1 MPATVLIVDDEK
13 HTRDGLRLS
22 LEDDYDVYVA
32 GDRAEAIEILKN
44 DRVDV
49 MVTDLRLGADDGM
62 ALIDEVLAMPHKPV
76 VIMMTAYGSVDTA
89 VEAMRRGAWHFVTK
103 PINIEEL
110 DLLIKRALRSRTL
123 EADNAALQQQ
133 VTERYGLDHLLGRSE
148 PMKRVFETI
157 QQVAPSR
164 ATVLIE
170 GESGTGKEL
179 VAHAIHN
186 LSGRPKAKLVIVH
199 CAALSP
205 QLLESELFGHER
217 GAFTGALERRIGRFE
232 SASGGTLFL
241 DEIGEIDSATQV
253 KLLRALG
260 ERTVERVGGNAPV
273 KVDVRVVAATN
284 KSLARMV
291 EEGKFRED
299 LYYRLNVVSITL
311 PPLRERVADIPIL
324 ATAFL
329 KELAKENRKDVRE
342 ITPEAMDVLTAF
354 PWPGNVRELRTA
366 IEHGVVMSQGTKLM
380 LRHLP
385 ASLRGA
391 PLLLPGSRK
400 EESDGAKPKKGAP
413 LSEFP
418 DNLNLAETE
427 NRFIREALRRSGE
440 NRSAA
445 AKLLGISRR
454 TLHRKLHELGLAEP
468 GEKDEPAGAAS

>member
-32 GDRAEAIEILKN
+32 GDRAEALEALRLE
-44 DRVDV
+44 RVDV

-62 ALIDEVLAMPHKPV
+62 ALIGEALAMPHPPV

-89 VEAMRRGAWHFVTK
+89 VEAMRRGAYHFVTK
-103 PINIEEL
+103 PLNLEEL

-123 EADNAALQQQ
+123 EDENVSLQRQ
-133 VTERYGLDHLLGRSE
+133 VTERYGLDNLLGRSE

-253 KLLRALG
+253 KMLRALG
-260 ERTVERVGGNAPV
+260 ERTVERVGGNAPI

-284 KSLARMV
+284 KNLARLV

-299 LYYRLNVVSITL
+299 LYYRLNVVNVTL
-311 PPLRERVADIPIL
+311 PPLRERVADIPVL
-324 ATAFL
+324 AQAFL

-342 ITPEAMDVLTAF
+342 ITPEVMEVLTAF

-366 IEHGVVMSQGTKLM
+366 IEHGVVMSSGVKLM

-391 PLLLPGSRK
+391 PLLLPGSRA
-400 EESDGAKPKKGAP
+400 EGATGDGRSKQPAAASP
-413 LSEFP
+413 FP
-418 DNLNLAETE
+418 ENLNLAEME
-427 NRFIREALRRSGE
+427 QSFIREALRRSGE

-445 AKLLGISRR
+445 AKLLGMSRR
-454 TLHRKLHELGLAEP
+454 TLHRKLHEMGLAGP
-468 GEKDEPAGAAS
+468 GEADAPPEG

>member
-110 DLLIKRALRSRTL
+110 DLLIKRALRSRNL

-260 ERTVERVGGNAPV
+260 ERTVERVGSNAPI

-299 LYYRLNVVSITL
+299 LYFRLNVVNVTL

-400 EESDGAKPKKGAP
+400 DDADGAKPRKGAAV
-413 LSEFP
+413 SEFP
-418 DNLNLAETE
+418 DNLNLVEME

-445 AKLLGISRR
+445 AKMLGISRR

-468 GEKDEPAGAAS
+468 GEKEEPSDAAS

>member
-1 MPATVLIVDDEK
+1 MEQATVLIVDDEK

-22 LEDDYDVYVA
+22 LEDDFDVYVA
-32 GDRAEAIEILKN
+32 SDRAEALEVLKN
-44 DRVDV
+44 EKVDV

-62 ALIDEVLAMPHKPV
+62 ALIGEALAMPHKPV
-76 VIMMTAYGSVDTA
+76 VIMMTAYGGVDVA
-89 VEAMRRGAWHFVTK
+89 VEAMKRGAYHFVTK
-103 PINIEEL
+103 PLNIEEL

-123 EADNAALQQQ
+123 EVENVSLKQQ
-133 VTERYGLDHLLGRSE
+133 VTERYGLDKLLGQSE

-179 VAHAIHN
+179 VAHALHN
-186 LSGRPKAKLVIVH
+186 LSGRPKAKLIIVH

-232 SASGGTLFL
+232 MADGGTLFL

-260 ERTVERVGGNAPV
+260 ERTVERVGGNAPI
-273 KVDVRVVAATN
+273 KVDVRVIAATN
-284 KSLARMV
+284 RNLGRMV

-299 LYYRLNVVSITL
+299 LYYRLNVVNITL
-311 PPLRERVADIPIL
+311 PPLRERVADIPVL

-329 KELAKENRKDVRE
+329 RELAKENRKDVRE
-342 ITPEAMDVLTAF
+342 ITPDAMDLLTSF

-366 IEHGVVMSQGTKLM
+366 IEHGVVMSSGSKLM

-391 PLLLPGSRK
+391 PLVLPGSRAPA
-400 EESDGAKPKKGAP
+400 DTPALPAKKASP
-413 LSEFP
+413 FP
-418 DNLNLAETE
+418 ASLNLLETE
-427 NRFIREALRRSGE
+427 HSFIREALRRTGE

-454 TLHRKLHELGLAEP
+454 TLHRKLHDLGLADP
-468 GEKDEPAGAAS
+468 PEKEE